1 MVRQIFHGAA
11 GEETD
16 ILFRNPA
23 MLLPIENLFIRH
35 PTRKKPLTILQILG
49 RKNIRHLG
57 TLLLFNPEQLL
68 KIDGMDAGR
77 VSYLAELLAEYGY
90 ALGQAESFVKESPI
104 RKRFTDKQ
112 VRTIF
117 SIPDDAR
124 APKTIPLV
132 ALIFSVMVKRSDL
145 EGYSQENISKV
156 FQTVYQRAFK
166 DAAEEM
172 LYWRCHETEQRMDE
186 ASCDQTLVASMR
198 LKDVDLT
205 TIQRKNRGLEAYPV
219 LVNIPSEEGLFVED
233 LRAIVDRLKLDEG
246 LKSAVIGLLR
256 ENDNGTGMSPCA
268 AAQNLSLER

>member
-11 GEETD
+11 EKETD
-16 ILFRNPA
+16 ILLRNPA
-23 MLLPIENLFIRH
+23 MLLPIENLLIEH

-68 KIDGMDAGR
+68 KIEGMDEGR

-112 VRTIF
+112 VGTIF
-117 SIPDDAR
+117 SIPDDVR
-124 APKTIPLV
+124 APRTIPLV
-132 ALIFSVMVKRSDL
+132 ALIFSIMIKRSDL

-172 LYWRCHETEQRMDE
+172 LYCRCHETEQRMDD
-186 ASCDQTLVASMR
+186 ALCNQTLAASME
-198 LKDVDLT
+198 LKDADLAT
-205 TIQRKNRGLEAYPV
+205 LQRKNRGLEAYPV
-219 LVNIPSEEGLFVED
+219 LVNIPRGKDLFVAD
-233 LRAIVDRLKLDEG
+233 LKAIVHQLKFNEA

-256 ENDNGTGMSPCA
+256 ENDNGTGMSPRA
-268 AAQNLSLER
+268 AAQNISLER

>member
-11 GEETD
+11 EKETD

-90 ALGQAESFVKESPI
+90 ALGQAESFVRESVI
-104 RKRFTDKQ
+104 RKRRTEKEL
-112 VRTIF
+112 RTIF
-117 SIPDDAR
+117 SIPEDAR
-124 APKTIPLV
+124 VPKTIPLV
-132 ALIFSVMVKRSDL
+132 ALIFSVMVKKSDL
-145 EGYSQENISKV
+145 EGYSQENISMA
-156 FQTVYQRAFK
+156 FQTVYQRAFN
-166 DAAEEM
+166 AAVYDIRYRRHKEA
-172 LYWRCHETEQRMDE
+172 EQRMDD
-186 ASCDQTLVASMR
+186 ALCNQTLVASMK

-256 ENDNGTGMSPCA
+256 ENDNGTGTSPRA